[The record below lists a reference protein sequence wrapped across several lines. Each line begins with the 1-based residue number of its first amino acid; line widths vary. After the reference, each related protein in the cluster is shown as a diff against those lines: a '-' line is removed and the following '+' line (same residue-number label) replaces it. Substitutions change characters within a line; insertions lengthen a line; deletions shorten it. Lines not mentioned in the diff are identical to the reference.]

1 MDAVFMGFIPVPTT
15 VNQPQDGA
23 CLFHSIAWFLNYFYS
38 FNTTG
43 DGVRVTVVNWVRQN
57 RDLYKGILTLDND
70 AVSID
75 VYCDADCQWIISF
88 S

>member
-57 RDLYKGILTLDND
+57 RDLYKGILTLDKD

-75 VYCDADCQWIISF
+75 VYCNAVS
-88 S
+88 